1 MSNRESRI
9 LLLAIEN
16 REPVFR
22 IRDMFNQVDLKYAN
36 ILSEGQKFKYVARI
50 LERKR
55 FKQLTYDDLN
65 PIFFETAKS
74 RGVTLARTDSL
85 DEEAI
90 KNLRSVLT
98 NAMKDGEL
106 IQIMEE
112 VIKWLR
118 FLNKET

>member
-36 ILSEGQKFKYVARI
+36 ILSESQKFKYVARI

-65 PIFFETAKS
+65 PIFFEIAKS
-74 RGVTLARTDSL
+74 RGVTLSRTDSL

-112 VIKWLR
+112 VIK
-118 FLNKET
+118 

>member
-1 MSNRESRI
+1 MTNREARI
-9 LLLAIEN
+9 HLLAIEN

-36 ILSEGQKFKYVARI
+36 ILSESQKFKYVART

-55 FKQLTYDDLN
+55 FKHLIYDDLN

-85 DEEAI
+85 DEETI
-90 KNLRSVLT
+90 KNLGSFLT

-106 IQIMEE
+106 VQVMGE
-112 VIKWLR
+112 VIK
-118 FLNKET
+118 

>member
-16 REPVFR
+16 RESAIR
-22 IRDMFNQVDLKYAN
+22 IREMFNQVDLKYAN
-36 ILSEGQKFKYVARI
+36 TLSEGQKFKYVART

-74 RGVTLARTDSL
+74 RDVTLARTDSL
-85 DEEAI
+85 DEETI
-90 KNLRSVLT
+90 KNLGSFLT
-98 NAMKDGEL
+98 YQMRNGEL
-106 IQIMEE
+106 FQIMNE
-112 VIKWLR
+112 VIK
-118 FLNKET
+118 

>member
-1 MSNRESRI
+1 MNDRMRDRDFGI
-9 LLLAIEN
+9 HLLSISY

-22 IRDMFNQVDLKYAN
+22 IKEMFDQVDLKYAN
-36 ILSEGQKFKYVARI
+36 ILSEGQKFKYVEQA

-65 PIFFETAKS
+65 PIFLEEAKS
-74 RGVTLARTDSL
+74 RGVTLGRTDSL
-85 DEEAI
+85 DEETI
-90 KNLRSVLT
+90 RNLGSFLT

-112 VIKWLR
+112 VIK
-118 FLNKET
+118 

>member
-9 LLLAIEN
+9 VLLAIEN

-36 ILSEGQKFKYVARI
+36 TLSESQKFKYVART

-65 PIFFETAKS
+65 PVFFEIAKS

-85 DEEAI
+85 DEETI
-90 KNLRSVLT
+90 NNLGSFL
-98 NAMKDGEL
+98 NAMADGEL
-106 IQIMEE
+106 FQVMSE
-112 VIKWLR
+112 VIK
-118 FLNKET
+118 

>member
-1 MSNRESRI
+1 MTNREARI
-9 LLLAIEN
+9 HLLAIEN

-36 ILSEGQKFKYVARI
+36 ILSESQKFKYVART

-55 FKQLTYDDLN
+55 FKHLIYDDLN

-85 DEEAI
+85 DEETI
-90 KNLRSVLT
+90 KNLGSFLT

-106 IQIMEE
+106 VQVMGE
-112 VIKWLR
+112 VIKWLK